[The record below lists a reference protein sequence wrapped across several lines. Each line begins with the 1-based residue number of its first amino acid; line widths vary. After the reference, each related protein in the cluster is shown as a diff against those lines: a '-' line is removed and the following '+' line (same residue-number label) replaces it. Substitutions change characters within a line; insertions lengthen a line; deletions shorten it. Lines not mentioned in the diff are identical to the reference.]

1 MTEQQI
7 TVRARDCGEASYR
20 VLSIGEVLIHSGREW
35 TVVGLFMGADPTTGE
50 LEEYLILEGSGT
62 EERVRAD

>member
-1 MTEQQI
+1 M
-7 TVRARDCGEASYR
+7 
-20 VLSIGEVLIHSGREW
+20 LSIGEVLIHSGREW

>member
-7 TVRARDCGEASYR
+7 TVRARDCGEATDR
-20 VLSIGEVLIHSGREW
+20 VFSIGEVLTHRGREW
-35 TVVGLFMGADPTTGE
+35 TVVGLFMGADSTTGE
-50 LEEYLILEGSGT
+50 LEEYLVLEGLET